1 MTHLTGYVGTYA
13 SPGAAG
19 TYRFQLDAESG
30 RLSEPELIYPQTNTK
45 YAVWANGLLATVTE
59 NSQGCGLALLD
70 PSAPGVPVLD
80 ERICERTT
88 ACFLAWQEGLLYSAN
103 YHDGHVLIHSVENG
117 ALRPVRRLLLGEESG
132 CHQVIFH
139 GRWLLVPC
147 LKRDRFMA
155 TRSK

>member
-80 ERICERTT
+80 E
-88 ACFLAWQEGLLYSAN
+88 AQLKA
-103 YHDGHVLIHSVENG
+103 VLDTGEP
-117 ALRPVRRLLLGEESG
+117 PV
-132 CHQVIFH
+132 I
-139 GRWLLVPC
+139 
-147 LKRDRFMA
+147 
-155 TRSK
+155 